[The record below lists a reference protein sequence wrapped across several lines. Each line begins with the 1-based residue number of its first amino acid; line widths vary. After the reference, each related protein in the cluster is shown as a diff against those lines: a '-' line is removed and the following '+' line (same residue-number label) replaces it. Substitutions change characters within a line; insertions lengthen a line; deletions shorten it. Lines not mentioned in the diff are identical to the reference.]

1 MCKFNAAF
9 QSSLPMLPT
18 LKIEVNRLLK
28 ILLGRFLKADVIQN
42 VNVDASDLNFNDQTI
57 QLQDE
62 QLGIGHSTW
71 GYISDQ
77 EDFIDSRVK
86 KLFFTGVRDFY
97 CAVATTIVKKFP
109 FKDSVLDDVAYLFP
123 DNRATVDMAAVSRM
137 ANRFQAAVPEQLLDA
152 LEEEVLDYKLAPL
165 SSMPTTTDICSYW
178 QEVGQMYV
186 LNGTLRFPNLAK
198 LAKCILTLPLS
209 NADTERVFSIVKKIV
224 TSYRTDL
231 EQTTLCALVSCKL
244 NSDCNCWR
252 RSYNGI

>member
-109 FKDSVLDDVAYLFP
+109 FKESVLDDVTYLNDTVHP
-123 DNRATVDMAAVSRM
+123 ATPRSRL
-137 ANRFQAAVPEQLLDA
+137 R
-152 LEEEVLDYKLAPL
+152 L
-165 SSMPTTTDICSYW
+165 S
-178 QEVGQMYV
+178 
-186 LNGTLRFPNLAK
+186 
-198 LAKCILTLPLS
+198 
-209 NADTERVFSIVKKIV
+209 
-224 TSYRTDL
+224 
-231 EQTTLCALVSCKL
+231 
-244 NSDCNCWR
+244 
-252 RSYNGI
+252 